1 MACQGEVSQLPTP
14 NKFYLAFALAI
25 VKLKPPDKELKDYIL
40 EIRRF
45 IRSNMQIA
53 SPGKFFDSVAFWQK
67 AYKDSEAEQTK
78 LLNTIFELEQ
88 RTQGLRAKIKDSQMG
103 LHNDS
108 QSMKRKTSPS
118 EPAKSSVATR
128 KRAQLCDSKIQHKQL
143 KDNES
148 SDDSDNP
155 ENENAPKLMRQIYT
169 VQRALQKKQNHKALT
184 TDAVTLCKLA
194 ESEIIGTI
202 IRLTEHEYQPKS
214 SQNGQSVVKNVDLL
228 SVTKAV
234 ALAFNLA
241 HNALHKIVGCKDGRS
256 CRGQIVY
263 YLVCLFESTLGSLTR
278 YCTAVSSHP
287 ETTSTVLEETSN
299 SNRTSSQRH
308 RKVNSKKYPVVS
320 KTRSPKIQNDADQ
333 QLVDLLVTMFRSLDM
348 ERNEDQEVMEGIM
361 FITIDRVGKILA
373 LLTFNN
379 HKPPSDICPG
389 LSPPE
394 GLTAMKEEGLTVQS
408 VQLEGKHLVAFLY
421 RVLDSSTPGAN
432 QVQLEF
438 FQKMKQRF
446 QKTLLQA
453 VFGTGDP
460 LFKDG
465 LIRPATPPSLSYG
478 GRVSPRQDFSEWFTE
493 ELWRLVGW
501 DLLNSVTQP

>member
-1 MACQGEVSQLPTP
+1 MAPQGELSQLHSP
-14 NKFYLAFALAI
+14 NKFHLAFALAI

-45 IRSNMQIA
+45 IRGNMQIA

-88 RTQGLRAKIKDSQMG
+88 RTQGLRSKIKNSQMG
-103 LHNDS
+103 LHGDT

-118 EPAKSSVATR
+118 ESGKSSVATR
-128 KRAQLCDSKIQHKQL
+128 KRAQLCDSKIQQKKL
-143 KDNES
+143 EDKES
-148 SDDSDNP
+148 SDDSDTL

-202 IRLTEHEYQPKS
+202 IQLTGNDSQPKI
-214 SQNGQSVVKNVDLL
+214 SQSGQPILKNGDLL

-241 HNALHKIVGCKDGRS
+241 HNALHKIVGCKDEKTYK
-256 CRGQIVY
+256 GQVVY
-263 YLVCLFESTLGSLTR
+263 YLVCLFESTMGSLTQ
-278 YCTAVSSHP
+278 YCTTVSSYA
-287 ETTSTVLEETSN
+287 ETTSTVLQETSN
-299 SNRTSSQRH
+299 SNKIPSLRQ
-308 RKVNSKKYPVVS
+308 RKVNSKKVPTIS
-320 KTRSPKIQNDADQ
+320 KTRSAKTQNDVAQ
-333 QLVDLLVTMFRSLDM
+333 QLVDLLVTMFRSLDTK
-348 ERNEDQEVMEGIM
+348 RNEDQEIIEGM
-361 FITIDRVGKILA
+361 LFTTIDRVGKILA

-379 HKPPSDICPG
+379 HKPPSDICPD
-389 LSPPE
+389 LSPPQ
-394 GLTAMKEEGLTVQS
+394 GLVAMKEEGLTVQS
-408 VQLEGKHLVAFLY
+408 VQLEAKHLIAFLD
-421 RVLDSSTPGAN
+421 RVLDSTALGAS

-438 FQKMKQRF
+438 FQTMKQRF

-460 LFKDG
+460 LFKDV
-465 LIRPATPPSLSYG
+465 LVRPATPPSLSSG
-478 GRVSPRQDFSEWFTE
+478 GRVSSRQDFSEWFTE

-501 DLLNSVTQP
+501 DLLNSVTRP

>member
-1 MACQGEVSQLPTP
+1 MASQGETSQLLSP
-14 NKFYLAFALAI
+14 NKFHLAFALAI
-25 VKLKPPDKELKDYIL
+25 VKLKPPDKELKEYIL

-88 RTQGLRAKIKDSQMG
+88 RTQGLRSKIKNSQMA
-103 LHNDS
+103 LHGDS
-108 QSMKRKTSPS
+108 QSMKRKNSPS
-118 EPAKSSVATR
+118 ESGKSSMATR
-128 KRAQLCDSKIQHKQL
+128 KRAQLCDSKIQQKKL
-143 KDNES
+143 EDNES

-241 HNALHKIVGCKDGRS
+241 HNALRKIVGCKDETS

-263 YLVCLFESTLGSLTR
+263 YLVCLFESTMGSLTQ
-278 YCTAVSSHP
+278 YCTKVSSHA
-287 ETTSTVLEETSN
+287 ETTSTVLQETSN
-299 SNRTSSQRH
+299 SNRASSQRH
-308 RKVNSKKYPVVS
+308 IKAHGKKVPTIS
-320 KTRSPKIQNDADQ
+320 KTRSSKIQNDAAQ
-333 QLVDLLVTMFRSLDM
+333 QLVDLLLTMLRSLDTKWS
-348 ERNEDQEVMEGIM
+348 EDQEVMEGVM

-389 LSPPE
+389 LSPPQ
-394 GLTAMKEEGLTVQS
+394 GLVDMKEEGLTVQS
-408 VQLEGKHLVAFLY
+408 VQLEAKHLIAFLD
-421 RVLDSSTPGAN
+421 RVLDSSTLGAS

-453 VFGTGDP
+453 VFGPGDP
-460 LFKDG
+460 LFEDG
-465 LIRPATPPSLSYG
+465 LIRPSTPPSLSAG
-478 GRVSPRQDFSEWFTE
+478 GRVSDRQDFSEWFTE

-501 DLLNSVTQP
+501 DLLDSVTRA

>member
-1 MACQGEVSQLPTP
+1 MASQEETIQCPSP
-14 NKFYLAFALAI
+14 NKFHLAFALAI

-40 EIRRF
+40 GIRRF

-88 RTQGLRAKIKDSQMG
+88 RTQGLRSKLKESHLG
-103 LHNDS
+103 LHSDS

-118 EPAKSSVATR
+118 ESGKSSVATR
-128 KRAQLCDSKIQHKQL
+128 KRAQLCDSKIQQQHL
-143 KDNES
+143 KDNEG
-148 SDDSDNP
+148 SDDSDTS

-169 VQRALQKKQNHKALT
+169 VQRALQKKQNHKTLT

-202 IRLTEHEYQPKS
+202 IRLNEHESQPKTS
-214 SQNGQSVVKNVDLL
+214 HNRQAVLKNVDLL

-241 HNALHKIVGCKDGRS
+241 HQALRKIMGGKDESNCK
-256 CRGQIVY
+256 GQVVY
-263 YLVCLFESTLGSLTR
+263 YLVCLFESTMGSLTR
-278 YCTAVSSHP
+278 YCTTVSLYT
-287 ETTSTVLEETSN
+287 ETTSPVSHETSN
-299 SNRTSSQRH
+299 SNKIPSQKH
-308 RKVNSKKYPVVS
+308 RKVKSKKVTLSS
-320 KTRSPKIQNDADQ
+320 KTRSPEMQNDAPQ
-333 QLVDLLVTMFRSLDM
+333 QLVDLLVTMFRSLDTT
-348 ERNEDQEVMEGIM
+348 RIEDQEVMEGM
-361 FITIDRVGKILA
+361 LFITIDRIGKILA

-379 HKPPSDICPG
+379 HKPQSDICPG
-389 LSPPE
+389 LSPPQ
-394 GLTAMKEEGLTVQS
+394 GLTAMNEEGLTVQS
-408 VQLEGKHLVAFLY
+408 VQLEAKNLITFLN
-421 RVLDSSTPGAN
+421 RVLDSSALGAS
-432 QVQLEF
+432 QMQLKF

-465 LIRPATPPSLSYG
+465 LICPMTPPCLSFG
-478 GRVSPRQDFSEWFTE
+478 GRVSTRQDFSDWFTE